1 MGSLALWQVVDL
13 NLKRR
18 VMQKDIFKVSTLSVV
33 IVISEQDR
41 GKTLQAMR
49 QLLQPG
55 QGRGGPS

>member
-41 GKTLQAMR
+41 GKTLQATLESYIEMN
-49 QLLQPG
+49 QWN
-55 QGRGGPS
+55 